1 MCCWLLLPLMA
12 QKNKMV
18 HISES
23 EGEKLFQPAAKR
35 DGEPASHPPR
45 HASFRWPTK
54 WCISLSLKGKSSSSL
69 LPKGTGSLQ
78 VTHPDMRLSDGPIST
93 QVTSP
98 KRKDSF
104 GSGAFSMFF
113 YEK

>member
-1 MCCWLLLPLMA
+1 MGCSGHAIGKPSLETEGPRKRIELSGERKGVVCCWLLVPLME

-45 HASFRWPTK
+45 HASFRWPNFYTGNQPEEK
-54 WCISLSLKGKSSSSL
+54 GLLWVWCFLNVFL
-69 LPKGTGSLQ
+69 
-78 VTHPDMRLSDGPIST
+78 
-93 QVTSP
+93 
-98 KRKDSF
+98 
-104 GSGAFSMFF
+104 
-113 YEK
+113 

>member
-1 MCCWLLLPLMA
+1 MGCSGHAIDKPSL
-12 QKNKMV
+12 
-18 HISES
+18 ET
-23 EGEKLFQPAAKR
+23 EGPRKRIELSGEGRGLCAA
-35 DGEPASHPPR
+35 GFCSHKWNR
-45 HASFRWPTK
+45 KTK

-78 VTHPDMRLSDGPIST
+78 VIHPDLRLSDGPIST

-104 GSGAFSMFF
+104 GSGAFSIFF
-113 YEK
+113 